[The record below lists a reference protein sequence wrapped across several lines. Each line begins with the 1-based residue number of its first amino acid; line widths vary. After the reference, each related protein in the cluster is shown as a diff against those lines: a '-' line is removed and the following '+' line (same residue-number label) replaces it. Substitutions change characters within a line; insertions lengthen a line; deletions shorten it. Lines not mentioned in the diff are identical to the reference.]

1 MDDRLQITLLL
12 DFYGSLLT
20 KKQFDM
26 LDLHYNNDYSLAEVA
41 VEYNITRQGAFDNI
55 KRGKASL
62 FELESK
68 LGLVDKF
75 AKQKKIAKVALK
87 YLENIN
93 ANKLDEKSIVYLE
106 KVKQEILRL
115 SE

>member
-1 MDDRLQITLLL
+1 MEHILILIDYKQEKVV
-12 DFYGSLLT
+12 YNYYN
-20 KKQFDM
+20 KKRGKY
-26 LDLHYNNDYSLAEVA
+26 L
-41 VEYNITRQGAFDNI
+41 AFDNI

-62 FELESK
+62 FELENK

-75 AKQKKIAKVALK
+75 AKQRKIAKMALR
-87 YLENIN
+87 YLDNID
-93 ANKLDEKSIVYLE
+93 ANKLDNNSVEYLE

>member
-20 KKQFDM
+20 EKQYDM
-26 LDLHYNNDYSLAEVA
+26 LDLHYNNDYSLAEIA
-41 VEYNITRQGAFDNI
+41 NEYNITRQGAFDNI
-55 KRGKASL
+55 KRGRATL
-62 FELESK
+62 FELENK

-75 AKQKKIAKVALK
+75 TKQKKVAKKALL

-93 ANKLDEKSIVYLE
+93 TNKLDDDSIKNLE
-106 KVKQEILRL
+106 KVRNEILRL